1 MISSS
6 AGQLTASDAQV
17 DALCAWATVATEARA
32 KLERRSRRPTMLQM
46 KRVELTEGEVGNRV
60 GEADGP

>member
-1 MISSS
+1 MSSS
-6 AGQLTASDAQV
+6 AGQLIASDEQV

-32 KLERRSRRPTMLQM
+32 KLEKRRRRPTMLQR
-46 KRVELTEGEVGNRV
+46 KRVELTEGEVGDRV

>member
-17 DALCAWATVATEARA
+17 DALCAWATAARA
-32 KLERRSRRPTMLQM
+32 KLERRRRRSTMLQM
-46 KRVELTEGEVGNRV
+46 KRVELTEGDVGDRV